1 MELDRSIALL
11 GEKLDAW
18 SEKFFAVIES
28 EDRPAQGKELFA
40 GIEIVKE
47 LDRLKVHGLAAI
59 SALLNRQAEI
69 MEDERAASLV
79 SGFEFTAKLKAALH
93 DEVLDTD
100 GCNKIVHLMN
110 AIATTLDKISS
121 GRAPLAV
128 LLDHADV
135 NVRASAG
142 AYLIDLM
149 PDRVIPI
156 LREIDEKNDGSSAD
170 FTAHWALLDWELK
183 HKARTE

>member
-1 MELDRSIALL
+1 MELDKSIAQL

-18 SEKFFAVIES
+18 SGQFFILLES
-28 EDRPAQGKELFA
+28 EDRPAQGRELLA

-47 LDRLKVHGLAAI
+47 LDRLKVQGLAAI
-59 SALLNRQAEI
+59 RSLLNRQAAI
-69 MEDERAASLV
+69 MKDERAASLV
-79 SGFEFTAKLKAALH
+79 SGFEFAAKLKAALH

-110 AIATTLDKISS
+110 VIATTLDEIGS
-121 GRAPLAV
+121 GRAALAV
-128 LLDHADV
+128 LLKHADA

-149 PDRVIPI
+149 PDRVIPT

-183 HKARTE
+183 HKAPTE